1 MKSLM
6 MAVPLLVA
14 GLSSCDKAKKAVEAA
29 RDKMSGVTDP
39 GAPVEPG
46 GDVDPALA
54 SQVDSA
60 AEGVRFRRD
69 LAFPGEVGVRV
80 ISRRHFKN
88 VRISSRSAIGNEV
101 MSYSGTWEDVAAL
114 KLKGG
119 EFVLELEKSGE
130 VIDLTKGGEK
140 AGEAGPAQ
148 SKMPATGS
156 GSAGSRL
163 RFVTESQGW
172 RIPETKG
179 PVEFGNMVL
188 GQEIL
193 PTLPRLL
200 ASQGLQPRTQWFSS
214 SRRWIGGDKFELA
227 GESMALLFPGKSEGK
242 VVLTYEAAEA
252 LEGHPCGRFS
262 VTGDV
267 TLKDDVSLAG
277 EASNTE
283 MTIRSGK
290 VWCSLIHPLVLR
302 EEYDVVQTSEKGSG
316 NGPKVRIQGEVRQVI
331 AREWKP

>member
-1 MKSLM
+1 M
-6 MAVPLLVA
+6 
-14 GLSSCDKAKKAVEAA
+14 
-29 RDKMSGVTDP
+29 
-39 GAPVEPG
+39 
-46 GDVDPALA
+46 DPALA

-69 LAFPGEVGVRV
+69 LAFPSELGVRV

-101 MSYSGTWEDVAAL
+101 MSYSGTWEDVASL
-114 KLKGG
+114 EMKGG
-119 EFVLELEKSGE
+119 DFLLSLEKSGE
-130 VIDLTKGGEK
+130 VIDLTKGGDTEGK
-140 AGEAGPAQ
+140 TGPAQ
-148 SKMPATGS
+148 PRMPANGA
-156 GSAGSRL
+156 GAAGSRL
-163 RFVTESQGW
+163 RFVSGSQGW

-200 ASQGLQPRTQWFSS
+200 ASQGIQPRTQWFSS
-214 SRRWIGGDKFELA
+214 SRRWIGGDKFELE

-242 VVLTYEAAEA
+242 VTLTYEAAEA
-252 LEGHPCGRFS
+252 LDGHPCGRFA

-302 EEYDVVQTSEKGSG
+302 EEYEVVQTSETGSG
-316 NGPKVRIQGEVRQVI
+316 KGPKIRIQGEVHQVVG
-331 AREWKP
+331 REWKP

>member
-1 MKSLM
+1 MKTLM
-6 MAVPLLVA
+6 IAMPLLLA
-14 GLSSCDKAKKAVEAA
+14 GLTSCDKAKQAVVAA
-29 RDKMSGVTDP
+29 REKMSGVTDP
-39 GAPVEPG
+39 GAPAEPG
-46 GDVDPALA
+46 GEVDPALA

-69 LAFPGEVGVRV
+69 LAFPSELGVRV

-101 MSYSGTWEDVAAL
+101 MSYSGTWEDVASL
-114 KLKGG
+114 EMKGG
-119 EFVLELEKSGE
+119 DFLLSLEKSGE
-130 VIDLTKGGEK
+130 VIDLTKGGDTEGK
-140 AGEAGPAQ
+140 TGPAQ
-148 SKMPATGS
+148 PRMPANGA
-156 GSAGSRL
+156 GAAGSRL
-163 RFVTESQGW
+163 RFVSGSQGW

-200 ASQGLQPRTQWFSS
+200 ASQGIQPRTQWFSS
-214 SRRWIGGDKFELA
+214 SRRWIGGDKFELE

-242 VVLTYEAAEA
+242 VTLTYEAAEA
-252 LEGHPCGRFS
+252 LDGHPCGRFA

-302 EEYDVVQTSEKGSG
+302 EEYEVVQTSETGSG
-316 NGPKVRIQGEVRQVI
+316 KGPKIRIQGEVHQVVG
-331 AREWKP
+331 REWKP